1 MADALYLAFLTGL
14 LLLVALAAA
23 LVQPDWA
30 HDLGL
35 DRGDAPVTLLAPGE
49 NAGAR
54 DERLE
59 ALDRLLT
66 ERQRVVNDLL
76 DGRLTAVEAADAFR
90 RLNDE
95 YGKPAY
101 YDTSAGASEEEC
113 LQRHLLRWVRT
124 ALQNRS
130 PESADYWVA
139 QYEAE
144 LWRQRHGIGTAATH

>member
-1 MADALYLAFLTGL
+1 VADALYLAFLTGL

-35 DRGDAPVTLLAPGE
+35 DRGDVPVALFAQGE
-49 NAGAR
+49 KGCGR

-59 ALDRLLT
+59 VLDRLLT

-113 LQRHLLRWVRT
+113 LHRHLLRWVW
-124 ALQNRS
+124 AGLQNRS
-130 PESADYWVA
+130 PQTADYWVA

-144 LWRQRHGIGTAATH
+144 LRRQRDGAAATH